1 MKHIIFSLFT
11 ALLLTTPALSQKRQG
26 PVSKAPPAYEMIKEW
41 RKAFSD
47 LKNKVER
54 MQREI
59 TMLKKQL
66 EQKRK
71 PNTNSRR
78 GNRRIRVTPQPQ
90 RKKLPAAKRRRR

>member
-1 MKHIIFSLFT
+1 
-11 ALLLTTPALSQKRQG
+11 
-26 PVSKAPPAYEMIKEW
+26 
-41 RKAFSD
+41 D

-71 PNTNSRR
+71 PNINSRR